1 MISFLFSV
9 VACRSGN
16 SVVVMSIF
24 QFCKLLLFT
33 GISLFVVSGCGVAMM
48 SDEHLARKSKA
59 QFTQMKKKDP
69 VSQNANYQK
78 MVERIGKRI
87 TDVAKVD
94 VPGTEW
100 EFVVFEKSEPNAFAM
115 PGGKVGVNAGLIE
128 LANEDEDEI
137 AAVIG
142 HEVAHVARRHS
153 NKRVSQ
159 GVGVAL
165 GGIILET
172 AMSNKSSGDRAL
184 ARGAYGV
191 GATLGAVLPFSRSQ
205 EREAD
210 ELGLIYTA
218 KAGYDPRASIR
229 FWQKM
234 QSRSRRKMPQFLST
248 HPDSGNRIQFLQTK
262 MPYAMTLFRN
272 AKNTRG

>member
-1 MISFLFSV
+1 MRKLPHTW
-9 VACRSGN
+9 A
-16 SVVVMSIF
+16 
-24 QFCKLLLFT
+24 LLLCLLVST
-33 GISLFVVSGCGVAMM
+33 LLLSGCGVAMM
-48 SDEHLARKSKA
+48 SDERLARQSKA
-59 QFTQMKKKDP
+59 QFTQLKKKDP
-69 VSQNANYQK
+69 VSKNRSYQK
-78 MVERIGKRI
+78 MIERIGKRI

-94 VPGTEW
+94 VPGTDW
-100 EFVVFEKSEPNAFAM
+100 EFVVFDKSEPNAFAM

-142 HEVAHVARRHS
+142 HEVAHVAKRHS
-153 NKRVSQ
+153 NKRMSQ

-165 GGIILET
+165 GGILLDT
-172 AMSNKSSGDRAL
+172 AMRNKSSNDRAL

-191 GATLGAVLPFSRSQ
+191 GATVGAVLPFSRSQ

-210 ELGLIYTA
+210 DLGLIYSA

-234 QSRSRRKMPQFLST
+234 MSKSRRKMPQFLST
-248 HPDSGNRIQFLQTK
+248 HPDSGKRIEFLK
-262 MPYAMTLFRN
+262 SRMPYVMALYKN
-272 AKNTRG
+272 AKKS

>member
-1 MISFLFSV
+1 MIS
-9 VACRSGN
+9 
-16 SVVVMSIF
+16 
-24 QFCKLLLFT
+24 
-33 GISLFVVSGCGVAMM
+33 
-48 SDEHLARKSKA
+48 DERLARQSSA
-59 QFTQMKKKDP
+59 QFTQLKKKDP
-69 VSQNANYQK
+69 VSKNRFYQK
-78 MVERIGKRI
+78 MIERIGKRI

-94 VPGTEW
+94 VPGTDW
-100 EFVVFEKSEPNAFAM
+100 EFVVFDKSEPNAFAM

-142 HEVAHVARRHS
+142 HEVAHVAKRHS
-153 NKRVSQ
+153 NKRISQ

-165 GGIILET
+165 GGILLDT
-172 AMSNKSSGDRAL
+172 AMRNKSSSDRAL

-191 GATLGAVLPFSRSQ
+191 GATVGAVLPFSRSQ

-210 ELGLIYTA
+210 DLGLIYSA

-234 QSRSRRKMPQFLST
+234 ISKSKKKMPQFLST
-248 HPDSGNRIQFLQTK
+248 HPDSGKRIEFLK
-262 MPYAMTLFRN
+262 SRMPYAMALYKN
-272 AKNTRG
+272 AKKT

>member
-1 MISFLFSV
+1 MRKLPHTW
-9 VACRSGN
+9 A
-16 SVVVMSIF
+16 
-24 QFCKLLLFT
+24 LLLCLLVST
-33 GISLFVVSGCGVAMM
+33 LLLSGCGVAMM
-48 SDEHLARKSKA
+48 SDERLARQSKA
-59 QFTQMKKKDP
+59 QFTQLKKKDP
-69 VSQNANYQK
+69 VSKNRSYQK
-78 MVERIGKRI
+78 MIERIGKRI

-94 VPGTEW
+94 VPGTDW
-100 EFVVFEKSEPNAFAM
+100 EFVVFDKSEPNAFAM

-142 HEVAHVARRHS
+142 HEVAHVAKRHS
-153 NKRVSQ
+153 NKRMSQ

-165 GGIILET
+165 GGILLDT
-172 AMSNKSSGDRAL
+172 AMRNKSSNDRAL

-191 GATLGAVLPFSRSQ
+191 GATVGAVLPFSRSQ

-210 ELGLIYTA
+210 DLGLIYSA

-234 QSRSRRKMPQFLST
+234 MSKSRRKMPQFLST
-248 HPDSGNRIQFLQTK
+248 HPDSGKRIEFLK
-262 MPYAMTLFRN
+262 SRMSYVMALYKN
-272 AKNTRG
+272 AKKS